1 MAEILIIT
9 PNPHFTVTLH
19 RFLKPEHTLTV
30 LTSVKLNYTAKN
42 KIYSLVI
49 MDCCLISDDMHELE
63 QLERFK
69 SKILLAGNQF
79 SEENQIKAVTIGV
92 SGYCDINIP
101 PDLLKKAIKSVM
113 AGDIW
118 IQRHLFPK
126 VLQPLVQSNQTTLLQ
141 KKNTE
146 ADLQSLSVREIDVA
160 KMIGLGKSNKLIA
173 STLFISER
181 TVKAHLT
188 SIFKKLG
195 VRDRLHLAVYL
206 NENYSE
212 EETIHE

>member
-1 MAEILIIT
+1 
-9 PNPHFTVTLH
+9 
-19 RFLKPEHTLTV
+19 
-30 LTSVKLNYTAKN
+30 
-42 KIYSLVI
+42 
-49 MDCCLISDDMHELE
+49 MDCCLIKDNMTELE
-63 QLERFK
+63 QLEQLN
-69 SKILLAGNQF
+69 SKILLAGYQF
-79 SEENQIKAVTIGV
+79 SEEDQIKAVIMGV

-101 PDLLKKAIKSVM
+101 LELLKKAIKSVM

-126 VLQPLVQSNQTTLLQ
+126 VLLPLVESNQTTIQQ
-141 KKNTE
+141 KKTTT
-146 ADLQSLSVREIDVA
+146 ADLQSLSVRELDVA

-206 NENYSE
+206 SENTRE
-212 EETIHE
+212 AIHE